1 MPFKTTG
8 MSGKR
13 ACRRNSRDHDPAPM
27 TRMVLSQR
35 MAAASL
41 SRKGT
46 ARRPLAKPR
55 RKRPNSAVSRRS
67 GATRR
72 WRGVR
77 AWVLAFGKA
86 PGFVQLGVSA
96 VVVVMLWLCVNW
108 VYQVVRKP
116 SELLFPVSGTLFKT
130 PSETW
135 HSYAPIFRQYSTPTI
150 SAEFLAALAQAEGAG
165 NPVART
171 YWRWSWSLKPFELY
185 RPASSSVGMYQMTD
199 GTFGEARQLCVRR
212 HVVEDSCWFNGLYM
226 RVLPSH
232 AVELTSALLDR
243 QVTDI
248 LERHRI
254 IAASPAQKLHLAAAI
269 HLCGAGAAD
278 LYARHGFRFAPG
290 QRCGDHDPRA
300 YLAKVDMLRGQFA
313 RLAHED

>member
-1 MPFKTTG
+1 
-8 MSGKR
+8 
-13 ACRRNSRDHDPAPM
+13 
-27 TRMVLSQR
+27 
-35 MAAASL
+35 MAAVSIP
-41 SRKGT
+41 RKGT
-46 ARRPLAKPR
+46 ARRNAAKPR
-55 RKRPNSAVSRRS
+55 RKRQSRTVARRS
-67 GATRR
+67 GA
-72 WRGVR
+72 RGWKR
-77 AWVLAFGKA
+77 IRGWVLVFGRA
-86 PGFVQLGVSA
+86 PGFVQLVVSA
-96 VVVVMLWLCVNW
+96 VAVVVLWLSVNW

-130 PSETW
+130 PTETW
-135 HSYAPIFRQYSTPTI
+135 HSYSSIFRKYSTPTI

-171 YWRWSWSLKPFELY
+171 YWRWSWSFKPFELY

-199 GTFGEARQLCVRR
+199 GTFGEARQLCVRQHR
-212 HVVEDSCWFNGLYM
+212 VVDSCWFNGLYM
-226 RVLPSH
+226 RVLPGD

-248 LERHRI
+248 LETHRI
-254 IAASPAQKLHLAAAI
+254 TGASSAQKLHLAATI

-300 YLAKVDMLRGQFA
+300 YLAKVDMLKGQFA
-313 RLAHED
+313 RMAMDE

>member
-1 MPFKTTG
+1 M
-8 MSGKR
+8 
-13 ACRRNSRDHDPAPM
+13 
-27 TRMVLSQR
+27 
-35 MAAASL
+35 
-41 SRKGT
+41 
-46 ARRPLAKPR
+46 
-55 RKRPNSAVSRRS
+55 
-67 GATRR
+67 
-72 WRGVR
+72 
-77 AWVLAFGKA
+77 LAFGSA
-86 PGFVQLGVSA
+86 PGFVQLVASA
-96 VVVVMLWLCVNW
+96 ITVILLWLSVNW

-130 PSETW
+130 PAETW
-135 HSYAPIFRQYSTPTI
+135 RSYAPIFRKYSTPTI

-171 YWRWSWSLKPFELY
+171 YWRWSWSFKPFELY

-199 GTFGEARQLCVRR
+199 GTFGEARQLCVRQ
-212 HVVEDSCWFNGLYM
+212 HTVVDAGPWDDWHSCWFNGLYM

-248 LERHRI
+248 LERHRTT
-254 IAASPAQKLHLAAAI
+254 AASSLQKLHLAATI

-300 YLAKVDMLRGQFA
+300 YLAKVDTLRGQFT
-313 RLAHED
+313 RLAEED

>member
-1 MPFKTTG
+1 
-8 MSGKR
+8 
-13 ACRRNSRDHDPAPM
+13 
-27 TRMVLSQR
+27 

-41 SRKGT
+41 PRKGT
-46 ARRPLAKPR
+46 ARRHTAKTR
-55 RKRPNSAVSRRS
+55 RKRPGSAVSRRS
-67 GATRR
+67 GAARR
-72 WRGVR
+72 WRGLR
-77 AWVLAFGKA
+77 TWVLAFGKA
-86 PGFVQLGVSA
+86 PGFVQLVVSA
-96 VVVVMLWLCVNW
+96 VAVVLLWLSVNW

-171 YWRWSWSLKPFELY
+171 YWRWSWSFKPFELY

-212 HVVEDSCWFNGLYM
+212 HVVVDSCWFNGLYL
-226 RVLPSH
+226 RVLPGD
-232 AVELTSALLDR
+232 AVELTAALLDR

-254 IAASPAQKLHLAAAI
+254 TAASSVQKLHLAATI

-278 LYARHGFRFAPG
+278 LYARHGFRFSPG
-290 QRCGDHDPRA
+290 QRCGEHDPRA

-313 RLAHED
+313 RLAQED